1 MPSSSHLWI
10 SSNSTLAS
18 HCLHWLTLER
28 IAIDTEFIRTDTYYP
43 LPGLIQLN
51 TGSQVFLIDPI
62 SITQWQPFFELLQD
76 PTIIKILHSCSEDLE
91 VLQHLTGGTPK
102 PLFDTQL
109 AAAYAGIGYSVSYQK
124 LVKKLLDI
132 ELPKDETRSN
142 WRQRPLTASQERYA
156 ALDVVHLLQI
166 HSILEQVL
174 ERKSAKDWV
183 TEDCDSLKSNISNN
197 DPENAWKA
205 IKRTW
210 QLRPQQ
216 LAVLKAL
223 FIYREEKSRKRNL
236 PRNWVVPKSS
246 LWAIARYQPDNLES
260 LAEVQGMKPSI
271 VKQDG
276 ESLLNVIKDAANT
289 PEDQYPKPLPGP
301 LPKKAMEYSKSI
313 KKFIAQQAV
322 LLDVPVE
329 ILLPSKAITPILHGW
344 LNRGKFELPDGLKG
358 WRREIIGKPLIKYLN
373 NLIHIKSSN

>member
-1 MPSSSHLWI
+1 MPSSHPLWI
-10 SSNSTLAS
+10 NSNSTLAS
-18 HCLHWLTLER
+18 HCLQWLTLER
-28 IAIDTEFIRTDTYYP
+28 VAIDTEFIRTDTYYP

-51 TGSQVFLIDPI
+51 TGTQVFLIDPI
-62 SITQWQPFFELLQD
+62 PITHWQPFFELLQK
-76 PTIIKILHSCSEDLE
+76 PAIIKILHSCSEDLE

-109 AAAYAGIGYSVSYQK
+109 AAAYVGIGYSLSYQK

-156 ALDVVHLLQI
+156 TLDVVHLLQI
-166 HSILEQVL
+166 HSILEKVL
-174 ERKSAKDWV
+174 ERKSVKDWV
-183 TEDCDSLKSNISNN
+183 TEDCDSLKSNISKN
-197 DPENAWKA
+197 DPDNDWKA

-223 FIYREEKSRKRNL
+223 FIFREEQSRKRNL

-246 LWAIARYQPDNLES
+246 LWSIARYQPDNLQA

-271 VKQDG
+271 VQKDG
-276 ESLLNVIKDAANT
+276 ENLLSVIQAAAHT
-289 PEDQYPKPLPGP
+289 PAAQHPKSLPGP
-301 LPKKAMEYSKSI
+301 LPKRAMEYRKVI
-313 KKFIAQQAV
+313 KEFIAQQAI

-329 ILLPSKAITPILHGW
+329 ILLPSKAITPILHNWINMGQ
-344 LNRGKFELPDGLKG
+344 FELPDSLKG
-358 WRREIIGKPLIKYLN
+358 WRREVIGKPLIQHLN
-373 NLIHIKSSN
+373 NLMLIKSSN